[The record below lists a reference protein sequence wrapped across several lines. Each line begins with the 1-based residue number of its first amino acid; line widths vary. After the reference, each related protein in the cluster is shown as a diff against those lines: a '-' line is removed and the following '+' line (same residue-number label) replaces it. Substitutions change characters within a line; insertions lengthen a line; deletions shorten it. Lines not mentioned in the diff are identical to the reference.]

1 MVLLPEIILEAVNVE
16 FAFPDGARALKG
28 VSLQIFQ
35 SKKTAIIGPNGAG
48 KTTLF
53 QHFNGILRPDGGKIR
68 CDGRDIGYQHAS
80 LLNLRKNV
88 GLVFQDPDTQLF
100 AGNVL
105 QEISFGP
112 LNLGLSKEEVRHR
125 IEQVMAI
132 LEIEELKDKPTHFLS
147 YGIKKRVALAAVL
160 AMRPRVLICDEPTAW
175 LDPRQSQRI
184 VDFFQKI
191 NKQGVTIVFSTHDV
205 DLAYTWADYIYVMK
219 EGAVIESGVPEKI
232 FQNEALL
239 KEAELNKP
247 WLVEIGQA
255 LKRKGCLPGEVPLP
269 RTKEE
274 LFRHL
279 ADCGAMVNVQ

>member
-1 MVLLPEIILEAVNVE
+1 MVLLPEVILEAVNVE
-16 FAFPDGARALKG
+16 FAFPGGARALKG

-68 CDGRDIGYQHAS
+68 FAGRDISYQHAS

-100 AGNVL
+100 AGNVQ

-112 LNLGLSKEEVRHR
+112 LNLGLSKEEVRCR
-125 IEQVMAI
+125 VEQVMSA
-132 LEIEELKDKPTHFLS
+132 LEIEELKDKPTHYLS
-147 YGIKKRVALAAVL
+147 YGMKKRVALAAVL
-160 AMRPRVLICDEPTAW
+160 AMQPLVLICDEPTSW
-175 LDPRQSQRI
+175 LDSRQTRRI

-191 NKQGVTIVFSTHDV
+191 NGQGVTIIFSTHDV

-219 EGAVIESGVPEKI
+219 EGAVIESGAPENI

-239 KEAELNKP
+239 KEAELTRP
-247 WLVEIGQA
+247 WLVDIGQI
-255 LKRKGCLPGEVPLP
+255 LKKMGYLPRETSLP

-274 LFRHL
+274 LYHNLMDGVCPR
-279 ADCGAMVNVQ
+279 